1 MNGKNNMS
9 STHDD
14 LPPLL
19 PNNVSGPEL
28 CANIHVYLA
37 VWDDLPPLQQ
47 RIVSQH
53 VQTCPDCERELL
65 LVKRS
70 THLVACLDTSEPSAR
85 VDQAVMAAI
94 AARRQTAKDTKPVK
108 LSARRQSAPA
118 RRMPRVAALGG
129 IAAAAMLAAF
139 LSAYFVMGWGGHPQ
153 QAVKPK
159 PTQPMGQTQTA
170 FALPANLSWNNYVLY
185 YKQSMTSAQGNQYQV
200 TNYHNMSDDSVH
212 TEMVS
217 GDKLDVVIVKDTQKS
232 LVLDMMHR
240 VAQWNVHKWDVDD
253 SMFDLATLRKDL
265 QSGHATY
272 LGKATFDG
280 QEVYRIRDAQGDILL
295 LNMQYMPV
303 NALIKGQ
310 ETATSKPMF
319 DQLQW
324 LPPTQVADSTWNM
337 KVPANFKLGKVSPQL

>member
-1 MNGKNNMS
+1 MNSKNNMS
-9 STHDD
+9 STHDG

-19 PNNVSGPEL
+19 PNNVSGAEL

-37 VWDDLPPLQQ
+37 VWDDLPPMQQ

-53 VQTCPDCERELL
+53 VQSCPECERELL
-65 LVKRS
+65 LMKRS

-94 AARRQTAKDTKPVK
+94 ASRRHTMKETKPVS
-108 LSARRQSAPA
+108 LSARRQSASA
-118 RRMPRVAALGG
+118 RRMPRVAAFSG
-129 IAAAAMLAAF
+129 IAAAALLAAF

-153 QAVKPK
+153 QAVKPN
-159 PTQPMGQTQTA
+159 QPMAPTQTA

-185 YKQSMTSAQGNQYQV
+185 YKQSMTSAQGDQYQV
-200 TNYHNMSDDSVH
+200 TNYHNMSDDSIH

-217 GDKLDVVIVKDTQKS
+217 GSKLDVVIVEGSQKS
-232 LVLDMMHR
+232 LVLDKMHR
-240 VAQWNVHKWDVDD
+240 VAQWNVHTWDVDD
-253 SMFDLATLRKDL
+253 SMFDLPTLRKDL
-265 QSGHATY
+265 QSGRATY
-272 LGKATFDG
+272 LGKATFNG
-280 QEVYRIRDAQGDILL
+280 QEVYRIRDAQGDVLL

-303 NALIKGQ
+303 NALVKGQ

-324 LPPTQVADSTWNM
+324 LSPNQVADSTWDM